1 MHGRISNLKQ
11 LRITLQRFAQFS
23 SFVWLFW
30 SFLLIFVSIPS
41 LGSKSIIL
49 DRQLCRFFL
58 YDGSLCAV
66 GLRQEISFIDIL
78 PPPLANTRIIVDAEK
93 TESQYL
99 KNETRQ
105 SHFTSAMLMLHGRYL
120 LSKGVC
126 LSILLFA
133 RHDWYCMKMAIV

>member
-11 LRITLQRFAQFS
+11 LRITLQRFTQFS

-49 DRQLCRFFL
+49 ARQLCRFFP

-78 PPPLANTRIIVDAEK
+78 PPPLADTRIIVDAEK

-99 KNETRQ
+99 KNKTRQ
-105 SHFTSAMLMLHGRYL
+105 KVIFTSAMLMLHGRYL

-126 LSILLFA
+126 LSILLSA
-133 RHDWYCMKMAIV
+133 RHDYGIV